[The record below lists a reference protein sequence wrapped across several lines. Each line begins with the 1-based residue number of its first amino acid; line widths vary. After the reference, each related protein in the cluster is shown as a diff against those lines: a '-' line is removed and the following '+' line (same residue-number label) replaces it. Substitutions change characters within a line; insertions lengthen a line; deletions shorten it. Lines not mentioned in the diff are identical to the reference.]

1 VRTSYGR
8 YVIVPVPAEG
18 RSHSVLWYPDAGGA
32 RYVRSERTLSVGRG
46 VHLRETQDPGTAP
59 GDPAV
64 LEPSVAG
71 SSDSVGSTVL
81 GGPEP
86 SARDA
91 GALELVTALCEAL
104 DAERVSYCHWKSN
117 EAIARSAT
125 GENDLDLLVSRSDAE
140 RFEAILR
147 RLGFKDVR
155 QPRWKQL
162 PGIYH
167 SYGLDPETGAFVHI
181 HAHYQLV
188 VGDDMTKNIH
198 LPVEAAYLASAS
210 PDRTFRLPAPEFEL
224 AVFLIRMTVK
234 HCTWDAFVTFQGS
247 LSASERRE
255 LDDLLA
261 RVDIARV
268 WTLADAHFPFI
279 SRGLWERCLR
289 AAQPGASR
297 WFQFGTARRLQR
309 ALSGWSRRPPAVD
322 TWVRMWRRA
331 RTVVR
336 RKVLRRGPVRNGL
349 ASGGVLI
356 AVVGGDGAGKSTVV
370 HALSRWFSSEHID
383 THTVHLGKPPWSPL
397 TAIVKSALKLVA
409 AAKRSSTSSA
419 KALRS
424 SLDASDGGRMS
435 LRDRARLGW
444 EVLTAR
450 DRYRTYRRARR
461 LASNGSIVLCDR
473 YPLPQVSLMDGAVT
487 ARMKDPSR
495 WGRWA
500 RSLAALER
508 RYYDRIAGPDIL
520 IVLRLDPDTAVERKR
535 GVEPESTVRPR
546 SEEIWRMD
554 WRGTPAVV
562 VDAASSKER
571 VVSEIRSVIWSRL

>member
-1 VRTSYGR
+1 
-8 YVIVPVPAEG
+8 
-18 RSHSVLWYPDAGGA
+18 
-32 RYVRSERTLSVGRG
+32 
-46 VHLRETQDPGTAP
+46 LRETQDPGTP
-59 GDPAV
+59 PADRAV
-64 LEPSVAG
+64 VEPSAGG
-71 SSDSVGSTVL
+71 SSDAEGATIL
-81 GGPEP
+81 RGPEP
-86 SARDA
+86 SAHAADV
-91 GALELVTALCEAL
+91 LELIATLCDAL

-140 RFEAILR
+140 RFEGILR

-167 SYGLDPETGAFVHI
+167 SYGLDPGTGAFVHI

-188 VGDDMTKNIH
+188 VGDDMTKNVH
-198 LPVEAAYLASAS
+198 LPVEAAYLASAR
-210 PDRTFRLPAPEFEL
+210 PDQTFRLPAPEFEL

-247 LSASERRE
+247 LSGSERRE

-261 RVDIARV
+261 RVDIANV
-268 WTLADAHFPFI
+268 WTLTDAHFPFI

-289 AAQPGASR
+289 SVQPGASR
-297 WFQFGTARRLQR
+297 WFQVGTARTLQR

-336 RKVLRRGPVRNGL
+336 RKILRRGPVTNRL

-370 HALSRWFSSEHID
+370 DALSRWFSSEHID
-383 THTVHLGKPPWSPL
+383 AHTVHLGKPRWSPL
-397 TAIVKSALKLVA
+397 TAIVKSLLKLVA
-409 AAKRSSTSSA
+409 AARRSSTSAAKRPSSSSA

-424 SLDASDGGRMS
+424 SLDAADGGRMN

-487 ARMKDPSR
+487 ARMGDPSR

-500 RSLAALER
+500 RALAGLER
-508 RYYDRIAGPDIL
+508 RYYDRIASPDIL
-520 IVLRLDPDTAVERKR
+520 IVLRLDPETAVQRKR

-546 SEEIWRMD
+546 SEEIWRLD

-562 VDAASSKER
+562 VDAASSKDR
-571 VVSEIRSVIWSRL
+571 VLAEIRSVIWSRL